1 MLLSTVLASVLL
13 LCTVASQEC
22 FSFMGISDVRYLIDK
37 VQKQPPSSCSCSANV
52 SKCSFENFPNL
63 FSCLHLD
70 NCTTP
75 CFQEGLSQLINS
87 TVGARYLLIF
97 NRVKRTVQDLKNKCK
112 YFSCEQPCNQT
123 TTGNTLMFLRSLQEI
138 FQKKKGVTV

>member
-37 VQKQPPSSCSCSANV
+37 VNSLKDEKLTTHDGCSCSANV
-52 SKCSFENFPNL
+52 TD
-63 FSCLHLD
+63 CLCLPIPSD

>member
-52 SKCSFENFPNL
+52 TD
-63 FSCLHLD
+63 CLCLPIPSD

>member
-13 LCTVASQEC
+13 LCSVASQEC

-37 VQKQPPSSCSCSANV
+37 VQ
-52 SKCSFENFPNL
+52 
-63 FSCLHLD
+63 D

-87 TVGARYLLIF
+87 TVGAKYLLIF
-97 NRVKRTVQDLKNKCK
+97 NRVKRTVQGLKNKCK